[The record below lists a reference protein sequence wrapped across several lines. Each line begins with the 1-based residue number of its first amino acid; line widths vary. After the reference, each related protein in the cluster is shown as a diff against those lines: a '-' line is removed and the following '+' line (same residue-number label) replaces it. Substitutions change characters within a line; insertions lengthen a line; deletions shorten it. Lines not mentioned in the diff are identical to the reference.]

1 MRTTLYRYENI
12 YQLRLCC
19 SDAFCFKRVLRSHTL
34 DSILSAP
41 SSSQPCCLKNC
52 LARPLPPI
60 AMI

>member
-1 MRTTLYRYENI
+1 MQTTLYRYE
-12 YQLRLCC
+12 QESMAFVCC
-19 SDAFCFKRVLRSHTL
+19 IDACWLKRVLRSHTL